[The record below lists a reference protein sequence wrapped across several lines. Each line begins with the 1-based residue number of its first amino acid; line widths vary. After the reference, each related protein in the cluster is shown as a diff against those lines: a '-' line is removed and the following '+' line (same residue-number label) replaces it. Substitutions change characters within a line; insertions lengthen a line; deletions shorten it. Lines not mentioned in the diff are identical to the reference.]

1 MADGELTLKLDD
13 ETARR
18 LQEAADAAGR
28 PVADYAAGLI
38 SEGLED
44 DADWAESLRRL
55 EEYDRT
61 GESVPLE
68 EAMAVFHDELEKRLA
83 EHK

>member
-18 LQEAADAAGR
+18 LQAAADAAGR

-38 SEGLED
+38 ANGLED
-44 DADWAESLRRL
+44 RWAESLRRL
-55 EEYDRT
+55 AEYDRT
-61 GESVPLE
+61 GESISVE
-68 EAMAVFHDELEKRLA
+68 EALAHFDDEVRAQVADK
-83 EHK
+83 H